1 MHLPT
6 LIKDLAIM
14 LLTAGIVTVIFKKI
28 KQPLVLGYILA
39 GFLISPYIPFLP
51 TVTDTESIHTWS
63 EIGIIVL
70 MFCLGLEF
78 NLHKLAQ
85 VGGTAIITALVEV
98 AGMLFLGFLV
108 GQLMGWSTMNSIFL
122 GGMLSMSSTTIIIKA
137 FDEMNLRKKR
147 FAELVFG
154 TLVIEDIAGIFMM
167 IVLSTISVSQSV
179 AGAELAVKLL
189 LLVLYLVIWLILG
202 ILIVPTLLNKA
213 ADSMTDE
220 ILLILSLGICFG
232 MVLLANALGFSSA
245 LGAFLAGS
253 LLAGTKFAER
263 VEHVSKGVKDLFG
276 AVFFLSVG
284 MMVAPASLAKYIV
297 PILII
302 TVVTIVGKLI
312 FSTLGMLLSGQG
324 MKTSLQVGFSLA
336 QIGEFAF
343 IIASLGISLGVTS
356 DFLYSIVVCVSVI
369 TTITTPFLIKAAD
382 PVANWLEKKMP
393 DKMKRSL
400 SKFTDEEQSSKV
412 RSNEWAAFFKRFFLR
427 VCLFGALMAG
437 VGIIVT
443 RLIFPLLTEY
453 IPDAWAKIICII
465 VILAGVAVFIRPM
478 LDKNSPQYTSL
489 WVKSRSFRLP
499 LIVLTIVRYGLVVL
513 IAATPIRYILGID
526 VLWILPVMVV
536 AVIILAR
543 SKRIATSYL
552 QFETRFMMNFNERL
566 LNRGKENIDWLDEKL
581 MVTEAGN
588 FGTDTVGKSLIEL
601 GWGRDFGVIVV
612 KIIRDGKSI
621 ILPHGREILAPG
633 DKALL
638 IGENQPLKNLG
649 LSAGFKSDEC
659 VTLREFISSQ
669 EEGPDEIFC
678 AAVDVEK
685 NDPYANSTIR
695 DSGIRKDWDC
705 AILGLQRNGYPIT
718 QPDVEM
724 KISVGDIIWVV
735 GSRHMAE
742 KMAGQERPESV
753 GAET

>member
-6 LIKDLAIM
+6 LIIDLAIM
-14 LLTAGIVTVIFKKI
+14 LLTAGIVTVVFKKI

-39 GFLISPYIPFLP
+39 GFLISPYIPFIP

-63 EIGIIVL
+63 EIGIIIL

-98 AGMLFLGFLV
+98 AGMLFFGFLV
-108 GQLMGWSTMNSIFL
+108 GQLLGWSTMNSIFL

-137 FDEMNLRKKR
+137 FDELNLRKKR

-179 AGAELAVKLL
+179 SGGALALKLMM
-189 LLVLYLVIWLILG
+189 LVLYLVIWLILG

-220 ILLILSLGICFG
+220 ILLVLSLGICFG

-263 VEHVSKGVKDLFG
+263 VEHVTKGVKDLFG

-324 MKTSLQVGFSLA
+324 MKTSLHVGFSLA

-369 TTITTPFLIKAAD
+369 TTITTPFLIKAAE
-382 PVANWLEKKMP
+382 PFSNWLDKKMP
-393 DKMKRSL
+393 EKMKRSL
-400 SKFTDEEQSSKV
+400 SRYTDEEQSSKV
-412 RSNEWAAFFKRFFLR
+412 QTNEWASFFKRFFIR
-427 VCLFGALMAG
+427 VCLFGALMT
-437 VGIIVT
+437 GIGLIVT
-443 RLIFPLLTEY
+443 RLLFPLLAEHL
-453 IPDAWAKIICII
+453 PSVWAKVICI
-465 VILAGVAVFIRPM
+465 VLVLAVVAVFIRPM

-499 LIVLTIVRYGLVVL
+499 LIVLTVVRYALIVL
-513 IAATPIRYILGID
+513 IAAMHIRYILGVD
-526 VLWILPVMVV
+526 VLWIIPVLVI
-536 AVIILAR
+536 AVIIFAR
-543 SKRIATSYL
+543 SKKIATSYL

-566 LNRGKENIDWLDEKL
+566 LNRGRDNIDWLDEKL
-581 MVTEAGN
+581 LVTEAKN
-588 FGTDTVGKSLIEL
+588 FTPQIHGKSLIEL
-601 GWGRDFGVIVV
+601 GWGRDFGVIVL
-612 KIIRDGKSI
+612 KIIRGDKTI
-621 ILPHGREILAPG
+621 ILPHGREKLAAG
-633 DKALL
+633 DKLLL
-638 IGENQPLKNLG
+638 IGETRPLKNLCISTG
-649 LSAGFKSDEC
+649 AAAGDGI
-659 VTLREFISSQ
+659 TLREFISTQ

-685 NDPYANSTIR
+685 DAPYTNTTIR

-705 AILGLQRNGYPIT
+705 AILGLQRNGYPII

-724 KISVGDIIWVV
+724 KINAGDIIWVI

-742 KMAGQERPESV
+742 KMAGQYAQETLPESV
-753 GAET
+753 